1 MRGRTPVGP
10 ELTEKLA
17 GSTLARERMQVI
29 LETIAG
35 ECRVQEA
42 CEQLGICQQR
52 FERLRVLAIEAGIAA
67 LELKPAGR
75 PAKVLSETEIEN
87 IRLQQRIAEL
97 EAELKITHIRVE
109 LATQLPQ
116 LGAATKNHHP
126 GRGEHGSRGS
136 PARDRGTPRSRDR

>member
-10 ELTEKLA
+10 ELVEKLA
-17 GSTLARERMQVI
+17 GSALARERMQVI

-35 ECRVQEA
+35 ECRVLEA
-42 CEQLGICQQR
+42 CERLGICQQR
-52 FERLRVLAIEAGIAA
+52 FERLRTLAIEAGIAA

-87 IRLQQRIAEL
+87 IRLEQRIVEL

-109 LATQLPQ
+109 LATELSQ
-116 LGAATKNHHP
+116 LGAAAKK
-126 GRGEHGSRGS
+126 SS
-136 PARDRGTPRSRDR
+136 PRSGRTRKSRQSRSRPGNTSKP

>member
-17 GSTLARERMQVI
+17 GSALARERMQVI

-42 CEQLGICQQR
+42 CKQLGICQQR

-75 PAKVLSETEIEN
+75 PAKILSETEIEN
-87 IRLQQRIAEL
+87 IRLKQQNAEL
-97 EAELKITHIRVE
+97 EAELIPLHAQVSFPIAYV
-109 LATQLPQ
+109 
-116 LGAATKNHHP
+116 
-126 GRGEHGSRGS
+126 GRSCVDAG
-136 PARDRGTPRSRDR
+136 RDTDVTGCGT

>member
-17 GSTLARERMQVI
+17 GSALARERMQVI

-35 ECRVQEA
+35 TCRVQEA
-42 CEQLGICQQR
+42 CERLGICQQR

-87 IRLQQRIAEL
+87 TRLNQRIAEL
-97 EAELKITHIRVE
+97 EAELRITHIRVE
-109 LATQLPQ
+109 LATHLPQ
-116 LGAATKNHHP
+116 LGAATKK
-126 GRGEHGSRGS
+126 SS
-136 PARDRGTPRSRDR
+136 PRSGRTRKSRQSRSRPGNTSKP